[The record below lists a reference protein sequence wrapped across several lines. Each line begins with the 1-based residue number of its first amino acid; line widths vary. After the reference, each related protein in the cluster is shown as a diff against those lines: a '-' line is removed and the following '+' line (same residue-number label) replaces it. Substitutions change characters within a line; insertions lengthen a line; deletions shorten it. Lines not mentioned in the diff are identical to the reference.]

1 MSDQSTSLPA
11 TISDAAV
18 NILKETA
25 RANPLL
31 RFKKGK
37 YLIGEDEI
45 PAGREYVA
53 FPLEW
58 TRGWVKWEGGQIVDE
73 RVGKVGEGFVLLE
86 RDELG
91 ATMADMQGARL
102 RWQAGRDARP
112 GP

>member
-1 MSDQSTSLPA
+1 MEMQNKLPA
-11 TISDAAV
+11 TLNDAAV

-53 FPLEW
+53 F
-58 TRGWVKWEGGQIVDE
+58 
-73 RVGKVGEGFVLLE
+73 
-86 RDELG
+86 
-91 ATMADMQGARL
+91 L
-102 RWQAGRDARP
+102 RSLAAAEHVAA
-112 GP
+112 